1 MKPLKN
7 AGRSAPLN
15 QTICKEHNSYW
26 SSYWENCGNA
36 IDANLLV
43 GKSKEEKKK
52 ITADKCC
59 KEMVCRGRD
68 AWLKENNLYSCNHTD
83 AKEPTSPRFGAKK
96 EGYFDENENAK
107 TNAKKLYM
115 GVY

>member
-7 AGRSAPLN
+7 AGSSAPLN

-52 ITADKCC
+52 
-59 KEMVCRGRD
+59 
-68 AWLKENNLYSCNHTD
+68 NNSL
-83 AKEPTSPRFGAKK
+83 
-96 EGYFDENENAK
+96 
-107 TNAKKLYM
+107 
-115 GVY
+115 